1 MRFIFLS
8 VIVCGMCEVYFWRAL
23 SLSFFYGILESI
35 SVNELPE
42 GFHRIRDYV
51 FSIGLGRVIHFSFT
65 VTEVADFRRKYPRH
79 WSVDCN

>member
-1 MRFIFLS
+1 MEGSVSLIF
-8 VIVCGMCEVYFWRAL
+8 FR
-23 SLSFFYGILESI
+23 ILEST

-51 FSIGLGRVIHFSFT
+51 FSIGLGRVIYFSCT
-65 VTEVADFRRKYPRH
+65 VTEVADFRREYPRH